1 MSRLLR
7 VLICAALIALGA
19 LSPTYAADSI
29 GNVGKWSV
37 FEERSGTMKT
47 CWTATANDRRIL
59 LNGSLLYVAV
69 TKHSGR
75 QPELSVYADRRL
87 PRSGG
92 LTIAI
97 GQSTFRLRSTG
108 QYAWLDQRTDKLAIN
123 ALKQVEAAG
132 GNANFTVSIPNV
144 GVFDFSA
151 KGFAAALDMTLKRC
165 R

>member
-7 VLICAALIALGA
+7 VLSCAALIALGA
-19 LSPTYAADSI
+19 LSPSHAADSI

-37 FEERSGTMKT
+37 FEERNDTIKT
-47 CWTATANDRRIL
+47 CWVATANDRRIL

-75 QPELSVYADRRL
+75 QPEVSVYADRRL

-92 LTIAI
+92 MTITI
-97 GQSTFRLRSTG
+97 GQSKFRLRSTG
-108 QYAWLDQRTDKLAIN
+108 QYAWVDERTDKLAIN
-123 ALKQVEAAG
+123 ALKRVEAAG
-132 GNANFTVSIPNV
+132 GKANFYVSIPKV

-151 KGFAAALDMTLKRC
+151 NGFAAALDITLKRC